1 MGRNLKYCFDSL
13 LFGVRT
19 SVLFVFLFI
28 LSLIFPVAG
37 QLLLACSMGYCA
49 GIAYMLTPANTRGL
63 TLADMRAR
71 IGGRRWAVLGF
82 GLTAYLL
89 LLIPFAT
96 LFLLPGLV
104 LGGTDLADRE
114 LADRF

>member
-1 MGRNLKYCFDSL
+1 
-13 LFGVRT
+13 
-19 SVLFVFLFI
+19 
-28 LSLIFPVAG
+28 
-37 QLLLACSMGYCA
+37 MGYCV

-63 TLADMRAR
+63 ALADMRAR
-71 IGGRRWAVLGF
+71 VSGRRSVVLGF

-96 LFLLPGLV
+96 LFLLPGIV
-104 LGGTDLADRE
+104 LGGADLVNRE